1 MAEETELSFGETASG
16 DARTTTGSSRSTKEY
31 KPFNENVVDF
41 ILTALQQKGE
51 DVTWALKTA
60 DANELPDNVVEHFS
74 LPEEVSHAA
83 VEQFAP
89 FDIESEGIGTPVNV
103 TYEQLQES
111 VEAGYLSEEELE
123 AMEIDEG
130 DTVKWQFDGVESSPQ
145 SDLSMCL
152 NGFYSGEITDRF
164 GDGSKVRV
172 MAAKRSDVSA
182 AHERYT
188 NVRFYVSDSA
198 QAPLSRERARM
209 TVGQITES
217 EFEEWAE
224 NNGFEDKV

>member
-1 MAEETELSFGETASG
+1 M
-16 DARTTTGSSRSTKEY
+16 
-31 KPFNENVVDF
+31 
-41 ILTALQQKGE
+41 
-51 DVTWALKTA
+51 TWALKTA